1 MKQVMPE
8 KKRKP
13 FHSTINWNE
22 FKELLML
29 EYGSIQEF
37 EQAVQKQFAHLPQF
51 TTRRE
56 IADILYPTIK
66 ELITTLD
73 CMFKYHDKSNSET
86 LVLNNNLNQIVA
98 NCLPT
103 EFIISY
109 SDQIAE
115 FHDMDPSNLQP
126 SKTFYFNAGFIKKIA
141 RGFKAN
147 PVDFDRTSNPISM
160 NVNAVH
166 YGNPPP
172 TTHSHTNPNPRSSPN
187 PNYTPPPPLLQTHIP
202 TATPATILTTIP
214 APTPTTLQPQSA
226 HATSADTKDTTIFTS
241 PWMNNA
247 V

>member
-13 FHSTINWNE
+13 FHSTTNWNE

-56 IADILYPTIK
+56 IADILYPKIK

-73 CMFKYHDKSNSET
+73 CMFKYHVKSNVEI
-86 LVLNNNLNQIVA
+86 LVLSNSLNQIIA
-98 NCLPT
+98 NCLPS

-115 FHDMDPSNLQP
+115 FHDEDASNLQP
-126 SKTFYFNAGFIKKIA
+126 SKTFYFNAGFLKKIA

-166 YGNPPP
+166 YGNPPS

-187 PNYTPPPPLLQTHIP
+187 PSYTPPPFSKLIFQQQLPQQFLQQLP
-202 TATPATILTTIP
+202 T
-214 APTPTTLQPQSA
+214 S
-226 HATSADTKDTTIFTS
+226 
-241 PWMNNA
+241 
-247 V
+247 